1 MIANSIAFVEFRNI
15 LAITSAERINSTV
28 NININ
33 PNIPSTADRRN
44 RLFSSDHAIWN
55 PHKKI
60 QRIYQTKSNKY
71 KTIVLTQIEL
81 TNINIT
87 TKNPTTKSRTNMTIN

>member
-44 RLFSSDHAIWN
+44 RLFSSDHAI
-55 PHKKI
+55 
-60 QRIYQTKSNKY
+60 
-71 KTIVLTQIEL
+71 
-81 TNINIT
+81 
-87 TKNPTTKSRTNMTIN
+87 